1 MKRAERR
8 ERMENRQDA
17 PAKPTTVPLRDG
29 AAAALEEINLILRDL
44 GFRVK
49 TAALV
54 EVALIELKEQMKQ
67 RERAVEI
74 VRRRVDPKN
83 DVVLPP

>member
-1 MKRAERR
+1 
-8 ERMENRQDA
+8 
-17 PAKPTTVPLRDG
+17 
-29 AAAALEEINLILRDL
+29 LRDL